1 MISSENYHKS
11 DFLNYRMGPVGV
23 NTENYNVDRTYSTRS
38 SERSSKSA
46 RGKEDDK
53 EKEIYEI
60 ANMSI
65 GKLSL
70 VVEKT

>member
-1 MISSENYHKS
+1 VISSENYRKS

-23 NTENYNVDRTYSTRS
+23 NTEKYNVGRTCSTRS
-38 SERSSKSA
+38 SEGSSKSA
-46 RGKEDDK
+46 RGEEDK

-70 VVEKT
+70 VVEKP

>member
-1 MISSENYHKS
+1 M
-11 DFLNYRMGPVGV
+11 L
-23 NTENYNVDRTYSTRS
+23 TEHSTRS
-38 SERSSKSA
+38 SEGSSKSA

-53 EKEIYEI
+53 ENEICEI
-60 ANMSI
+60 AHMSI